1 MDSDLQFFVKQI
13 AVDGIGTDALIRLVE
28 NYFTTHEPTPRIALL
43 SFHNARSHKG
53 IVHQCLEI
61 ASAGRRRKG
70 GTLHSQRMTDSNGID
85 S

>member
-28 NYFTTHEPTPRIALL
+28 NYFATHEPTPRIALL
-43 SFHNARSHKG
+43 PFHNARSHKG

-70 GTLHSQRMTDSNGID
+70 GTLHSQRITHSDGVDS
-85 S
+85 